1 MRVVVPRRQPNL
13 PAMPDITGFPYVPP
27 LVPQVRSRWRRWLG
41 VGLMRFSGWRID
53 GNFPN
58 LPKFVL
64 IVAPHTSNWDFYRG
78 ACAYFALQLEA
89 TWFVKHTALKGP
101 VGALARYFG
110 AVGINRAQAGST
122 VDEYVA
128 EFQRRDAMIITITP
142 EGTRKKVPAWKTGF
156 YRVAIAANVPIVPV
170 AFDFSRKRI
179 VISAPFFPTG
189 DLDADLPIIKEHF
202 HANMARHPE
211 SYLE

>member
-1 MRVVVPRRQPNL
+1 VRPAVTVSQPKL
-13 PAMPDITGFPYVPP
+13 PSVSDSTGFPRVPP

-41 VGLMRFSGWRID
+41 IALMLISGWRID

-78 ACAYFALQLEA
+78 ACAYFALQLDA

-101 VGALARYFG
+101 VGMLARYFG

-122 VDEYVA
+122 VTEAVA
-128 EFQRRDAMIITITP
+128 EFLRRDSMMLTITP

-156 YRVAIAANVPIVPV
+156 YRVALAAKVPIVPV
-170 AFDFSRKRI
+170 AFDFASKRI
-179 VISAPFFPTG
+179 VISSPFFPSG
-189 DLDADLPIIKEHF
+189 DLEADLPKIKDHF
-202 HANMARHPE
+202 DAGMARHPE
-211 SYLE
+211 LY